1 MNASASTG
9 TEKARAHH
17 QYHHHHHPH
26 RKLPEPSQAEQL
38 RRFTVKR
45 SDVVCSIGKWQKRC
59 NELHRSAGTPKLP
72 QAQVERIDCTVTHAC
87 GSRPEQNRTEQRS
100 ERHSVLEARRSQAR
114 GSRQK
119 PPVVDDR
126 PTFDPGPNRSILSA
140 RVSMRRLKRSTAHAL
155 AAMATVRPG
164 IVVAWVIGVETK
176 RLSLIS

>member
-17 QYHHHHHPH
+17 QYHHHHHHHPH

-87 GSRPEQNRTEQRS
+87 GSRAEQNSAANAIAFLKPEDPKLVAQDRS
-100 ERHSVLEARRSQAR
+100 HPLSMIALPLTLVL
-114 GSRQK
+114 
-119 PPVVDDR
+119 
-126 PTFDPGPNRSILSA
+126 
-140 RVSMRRLKRSTAHAL
+140 
-155 AAMATVRPG
+155 TVPFSPLECLC
-164 IVVAWVIGVETK
+164 AD
-176 RLSLIS
+176 